1 MSDNAT
7 YKVEEIFHDNP
18 DNPEEVIMTIPPEI
32 MKRMGW
38 KEGDVIRVE
47 NNELGMTISKV
58 EEGE

>member
-1 MSDNAT
+1 MTDSVT

-32 MKRMGW
+32 MERMGW

-47 NNELGMTISKV
+47 NTELGMTISKV
-58 EEGE
+58 EKGE